1 MQVPL
6 KNSSARGASQVK
18 VEGQGGEEE
27 EGEEEE
33 GPGQEEEPRGGGLS
47 KEGGSCTVGEGER
60 QGGRT

>member
-6 KNSSARGASQVK
+6 KNARAREGSQVK

-33 GPGQEEEPRGGGLS
+33 GPGQEEEPGGGGLS
-47 KEGGSCTVGEGER
+47 REGGSRTVGARER
-60 QGGRT
+60 QGGRI